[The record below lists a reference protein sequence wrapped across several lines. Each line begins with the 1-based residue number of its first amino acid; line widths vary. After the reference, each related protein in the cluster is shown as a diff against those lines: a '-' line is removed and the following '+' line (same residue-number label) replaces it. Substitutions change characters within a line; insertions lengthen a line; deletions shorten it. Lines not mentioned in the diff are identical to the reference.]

1 MRIRRMLLKNLNR
14 ARYNPRRDMS
24 DSERAD
30 LRNSIRSNG
39 YIEPIV
45 VNVKDDAN
53 IVVSGHQ
60 RLSVME
66 DMNIEEVDVSV
77 VELDPTE
84 ERELN
89 IALNRI
95 KGDWDSKKLA
105 NMLDGLSDRMH
116 LGFTSKEID
125 ELIKSADKKLEGLF
139 DKATELHELEA
150 NCTCPCCGH
159 KGNDAVFGNWHS
171 KGV

>member
-1 MRIRRMLLKNLNR
+1 MRIERMPLSSLNR
-14 ARYNPRRDMS
+14 AKYNPRRDMS
-24 DSERAD
+24 NSEKAD
-30 LRNSIRSNG
+30 LSNSIKDNG

-45 VNVKDDAN
+45 VNIKDEAN

-60 RLSVME
+60 RLSVLA
-66 DMNIEEVDVSV
+66 DMNVEEIDVSV

-105 NMLDGLSDRMH
+105 NLISELEERDH
-116 LGFTSKEID
+116 LGFSDKEIN
-125 ELIKSADKKLEGLF
+125 ELLKAADKNVEKVFEKMEGL
-139 DKATELHELEA
+139 HILESDG
-150 NCTCPCCGH
+150 CTCPCCGE
-159 KGNDAVFGNWHS
+159 KGNWSTFGGWH
-171 KGV
+171 